1 MPASDVTPPSAPLPD
16 LGPDV
21 YARWRAS
28 ELGAL
33 TERLERKLVLDLI
46 GEVGAGSVLDLGCGD
61 GDLALALWRRG
72 VRVVGLDASPEMI
85 AAARAQ
91 ARRENAD
98 TTFEAGTAA
107 ALPFPAEHF
116 DLVVAVTILCF
127 VADAAPVFH
136 EIARVLRPGGRL
148 VICELG
154 KWSTWAAER
163 RVRAWLGSRLWRRGY
178 FRTPRELQ
186 RLSRQAGLTPGPVDG
201 AIYYPRWTLLARCL
215 APYDAA
221 FSRLGTFGAAF
232 LGLVAGK
239 PGNAP
244 AGGDPAGGGA

>member
-1 MPASDVTPPSAPLPD
+1 MQAHGAAQQGAAVPD

-33 TERLERKLVLDLI
+33 TEQLERQVVLDRI
-46 GEVGAGSVLDLGCGD
+46 GDVSGRSVLDLGCGD
-61 GDLALALWRRG
+61 GDLAIALSQRG
-72 VRVVGLDASPEMI
+72 ARVVGIDASSQMI
-85 AAARAQ
+85 AAASER
-91 ARRENAD
+91 ARREHAD
-98 TTFEAGTAA
+98 VAFQLGTAA
-107 ALPFPAEHF
+107 ALPFPAQQF

-127 VADAAPVFH
+127 VADAAPVFS

-154 KWSTWAAER
+154 RRSTWAAER
-163 RVRAWLGSRLWRRGY
+163 RVRAWFGSRLWQRGH
-178 FRTPRELQ
+178 FRTARELQ
-186 RLSRQAGLTPGPVDG
+186 RLCRQAGLMPGPVRG
-201 AIYYPRWTLLARCL
+201 AIYYPRWTPAARWL

-232 LGLVAGK
+232 LALTASK
-239 PGNAP
+239 PRGTLQ
-244 AGGDPAGGGA
+244 